1 MQFTFQQAG
10 TGGKRKSKLPTAE
23 EYARYLAAG
32 DTDVRK
38 PPSAKGYADYLQTRE
53 GQAGRDRDAYDSRV
67 RQSYKERRLAAEE
80 AEKAANIVQAG
91 DKTFTISKNFLPG
104 GQLGELRQEDISARE
119 KEKARREEQLDALSK
134 KRGEGVS
141 FLDKGEMEEI
151 GETADAYFRKAPLNT
166 GKRIWYGAGNIGK
179 TMTGAAPLIAETAD
193 AAREEAA
200 ASRRKRE
207 NDPDYARYYGQLSET
222 LARLEALRDEV
233 RQSDKPAGETEEEI
247 ARLEGDVNRL
257 EGILREKGEAYA
269 PVLPDTW
276 GMERL
281 REARGDAEK
290 ALEGLSPGGQFLGSA
305 ALSVGQNLALMPTA
319 VINPALPLAGMGV
332 LSAADKMFGL
342 NERGVRPGEALFR
355 GAVAGGIEALTEK
368 IPLDSVIDM
377 VKAGGRGFVKNML
390 RQAGTEATE
399 EGISYALNYLADKAA
414 RDPEAGF
421 SVAELLESAAAGGL
435 SGLFFGLGG
444 TALGRVTGSAQGRA
458 GTVATAGE
466 TQTAAGAYPGMAA
479 ANAGQSALSGQNN
492 AAPTEGTAKG
502 FSSEFPEV
510 VTPMFWNKE
519 YKNNPDRQAAKK
531 GDEVAAKRLVDSIV
545 TQEFADQ
552 VGRRFSGAEI
562 VPVVDI
568 ETKDGNVLAKEF
580 AKTLSERSGLTL
592 NGSIGKMNRTTHA
605 KAKNAFQRLLQR
617 AKFSGDIT
625 PGQTYYLIADDFVS
639 LGSTASDL
647 KRYIE
652 SKGGRVAGVTAL
664 SASGEASLRL
674 APSEEKIAR
683 LEGFGREEV
692 ESVLQKYGIVDTLE
706 ELTDA
711 EAGVLLRVAD
721 FDTVRKGLVPF
732 HEELDARL
740 HREGAGGDGGQGTVP
755 LRMADAG
762 GSGHAAGVADTSGE
776 NARGRDILA
785 SETDQEVYGN
795 GEAGVGPASF
805 MPERTEAELAERLP
819 AYGKLLSGR
828 ALSESEAARIQGDE
842 GAVAALRAKGYV
854 IEGSPAEQRQ
864 TIKAI
869 ARGEI
874 APQRGGDAPMSAWRY
889 EDMGRPAG
897 EENAAERAERAK
909 AALMEEEAAGPDAPD
924 FESVQPPVYYGGTWE
939 SVKRTTESGKRLGV
953 EAGRVRRAAELS
965 HTLRV
970 PVEFYRGGGEHGYYE
985 GGAIYLNAGS
995 DHPAADV
1002 FFHELTHFVEQGE
1015 KSYTKFLRELT
1026 NSKTMAKW
1034 LKENGITMQD
1044 LEAAVKEQQ
1053 PGLDDIGIDREIAAL
1068 FAEKYLFKDDGAI
1081 NSLARSDKGLFSR
1094 LRNYV
1099 SYLAQKLKGSSFD
1112 REILKLQRMY
1122 EKAFRAA
1129 KKAGTHTDTGRK
1141 YSLNPDFKLQ
1151 FDEWLSSKS
1160 DTDRQTDGGYFQ
1172 VGRTSDALKSIGIRD
1187 GSIYWRKQ
1195 KIGYIMSEHPE
1206 IDGKTIKSVPE
1217 IIENPIIVM
1226 KSQTR
1231 GDSIVLF
1238 GDVTAANGKKV
1249 MAALELTPRSAGGME
1264 AEFSLITSAYGRSDE
1279 NIRNLIQGSEILY
1292 LDPNKNRTNAW
1303 LMSLRVQFP
1312 SDQLAYGSIGSVAY
1326 QDGKVKIN
1334 GTPFSQDMQKG
1345 KKDAQKS
1352 DGRKYRVRMDIFDNP
1367 FVEID
1372 GDLLDGVPK
1381 SEWINTVKDALK
1393 RKYPDGL
1400 QIPGWNVEVT
1410 KRSRDEFTRSEYSKN
1425 LNIYDSGMYA
1435 DKFRLANNMDEV
1447 VGVSTGTVNES
1458 PKHPRKDNIRSFNR
1472 GQVNL
1477 RVGKNDYSADVVTA
1491 ILSSGREI
1499 VYDVV
1504 NLRPIKIATEVTH
1517 SEAPRNSRAAQNLV
1531 TSANTSKAQGGTGVN
1546 TQDMQ
1551 KGKKDAQRSVK
1562 SPDEIIRIA
1571 AERRALL
1578 PKEAQEGADM
1588 DSAFAESIQKS
1599 KIFSPDFIAKAEADP
1614 RITRYKSVANEEV
1627 MAEAAADIAKS
1638 GDKAVYIFMNKPPAA
1653 ATAKDVAKGFILLHR
1668 FQAAGEYEA
1677 AIAVTQKLREM
1688 GTAAGQTVQ
1697 IYSILGRLTPEGMT
1711 MYAQRELDALYER
1724 LKMIKTE
1731 GWLRANKEKFR
1742 LTPEDMDFIRARVE
1756 KAARLPEGRDKNI
1769 LLAEICSRVQA
1780 KIPPTKSKSIKAWAR
1795 ASMLFNSRTNV
1806 RNVLGNAVIMPMH
1819 AVSDFIGAGLDKAIS
1834 AKTGVRTTGMYDPRS
1849 VKGMAKGAYESYD
1862 DFRRKI
1868 NTRDLSGDR
1877 YEIGEGPSFKTDWN
1891 GDRFGAAGR
1900 GAAVLGNAMGRALN
1914 ALDRT
1919 ASFLLDLGDRPFY
1932 EMWFVNSLNNQMKLN
1947 KASEATAEMIDIAR
1961 QEALDRTWQ
1970 DNNSFTRSLTKLRDG
1985 LNEIGEGFHIGT
1997 KEFGLGNLVFAFTK
2011 TPANLAKAMWEFSP
2025 MGLTYALSNEAKR
2038 FYSAVEYG
2046 TVTPQMQK
2054 SFVTHMGKAT
2064 AGSIAFASFV
2074 LMAAAG
2080 VITGAGDEDRDAAAF
2095 QKDVMGVRPY
2105 SIRIGNTTYTYDW
2118 AQPVGGLMAAAADI
2132 VRSWEEMDGGD
2143 KFDRTAGL
2151 AASAILNA
2159 LAAGGNSGFK
2169 QSVYTGLSELF
2180 SSDDIMQGLIEVAAG
2195 LPAMMTPV
2203 LSQQIAQMGD
2213 PVARTS
2219 YEAGDPWGTMVNQVK
2234 AKIPGLRQTLAPQVD
2249 VLGREV
2255 AAKTDIFNVML
2266 NPANQS
2272 AAQTTEA
2279 ANEIWD
2285 LYQKTGDKR
2294 VFPAKAPYSVSKGGQ
2309 TYRMTSRERADYQ
2322 KAMGGMASEAISELV
2337 ANPYYSLLPDEAK
2350 VELLKDIYAYGRDK
2364 ASEALGFARSD
2375 KYKKAYMAEEMGISP
2390 GTYYLYNATANR
2402 DGEGDVTQEE
2412 AEETIDA
2419 MDLTMEQKA
2428 YLWALQDAGWS
2439 SKSNPYKRR
2448 YKIEGFT
2455 KR

>member
-399 EGISYALNYLADKAA
+399 EGISYALNYIADKAA
-414 RDPEAGF
+414 KDPEAGF

-466 TQTAAGAYPGMAA
+466 TQTAAGAYPGMAG

-805 MPERTEAELAERLP
+805 MPGRTEAELAERLP
-819 AYGKLLSGR
+819 AYEKLLSGR

-864 TIKAI
+864 IIKAV

-965 HTLRV
+965 HALRV

-985 GGAIYLNAGS
+985 GGAIHLNAGS

-1002 FFHELTHFVEQGE
+1002 FFHELTHFVEQGGMAYGAFMDAVMDSQVFADYLE
-1015 KSYTKFLRELT
+1015 SKGLT
-1026 NSKTMAKW
+1026 LGEYK
-1034 LKENGITMQD
+1034 
-1044 LEAAVKEQQ
+1044 AAVAEMQ
-1053 PGLDDIGIDREIAAL
+1053 PDLDPNGVDRETAAL
-1068 FAEKYLFKDDGAI
+1068 FVERFLFRDQASVDA
-1081 NSLARSDKGLFSR
+1081 LARSDKGLFSR
-1094 LRNYV
+1094 VRNYV
-1099 SYLAQKLKGSSFD
+1099 SYLVQKLKGSSFEK
-1112 REILKLQRMY
+1112 EIRKLERLY
-1122 EKAFRAA
+1122 GKAYRAA
-1129 KKAGTHTDTGRK
+1129 QKAGTHTDTGRK
-1141 YSLNPDFKLQ
+1141 YSINQNFEAAYDNWVGKYNRTGRMTLK
-1151 FDEWLSSKS
+1151 
-1160 DTDRQTDGGYFQ
+1160 
-1172 VGRTSDALKSIGIRD
+1172 VGRTSEALKSIGVKDQDIFWDTSKINDTLKKHAYMND
-1187 GSIYWRKQ
+1187 GIMKQ
-1195 KIGYIMSEHPE
+1195 
-1206 IDGKTIKSVPE
+1206 VPG
-1217 IIENPIIVM
+1217 ILENPIIVM
-1226 KSQTR
+1226 QSKGFPSRITMFGEVYD
-1231 GDSIVLF
+1231 GDGLPILAV
-1238 GDVTAANGKKV
+1238 
-1249 MAALELTPRSAGGME
+1249 LELTPNNKSHTVTLDEMRLASTYSKGDDAPSSYGSAERKARGNQ
-1264 AEFSLITSAYGRSDE
+1264 STQ
-1279 NIRNLIQGSEILY
+1279 NLINSSKILY
-1292 LDPNKNRTNAW
+1292 VDANKNRTSSW
-1303 LMSLRVQFP
+1303 LSRNRLQLPLEITKFGPIDRV
-1312 SDQLAYGSIGSVAY
+1312 SYADTAV
-1326 QDGKVKIN
+1326 N
-1334 GTPFSQDMQKG
+1334 SQDMQKG

-1352 DGRKYRVRMDIFDNP
+1352 V
-1367 FVEID
+1367 
-1372 GDLLDGVPK
+1372 L
-1381 SEWINTVKDALK
+1381 
-1393 RKYPDGL
+1393 
-1400 QIPGWNVEVT
+1400 
-1410 KRSRDEFTRSEYSKN
+1410 
-1425 LNIYDSGMYA
+1425 
-1435 DKFRLANNMDEV
+1435 
-1447 VGVSTGTVNES
+1447 
-1458 PKHPRKDNIRSFNR
+1458 
-1472 GQVNL
+1472 
-1477 RVGKNDYSADVVTA
+1477 
-1491 ILSSGREI
+1491 
-1499 VYDVV
+1499 
-1504 NLRPIKIATEVTH
+1504 
-1517 SEAPRNSRAAQNLV
+1517 
-1531 TSANTSKAQGGTGVN
+1531 
-1546 TQDMQ
+1546 
-1551 KGKKDAQRSVK
+1551 
-1562 SPDEIIRIA
+1562 SPDEVAEA
-1571 AERRALL
+1571 ARGLKGL
-1578 PKEAQEGADM
+1578 TPKGPEKGADKA
-1588 DSAFAESIQKS
+1588 SAFRESLKRT
-1599 KIFSPDFIAKAEADP
+1599 KILDPDFIAKAEADP
-1614 RITRYKSVANEEV
+1614 RATRYRSVSNEET
-1627 MAEAAADIAKS
+1627 MDEAARRLAEGGVKAIEGFINKAPKNYSAADVS
-1638 GDKAVYIFMNKPPAA
+1638 M
-1653 ATAKDVAKGFILLHR
+1653 GFILLHR
-1668 FQAAGEYEA
+1668 FQAEGNYDA
-1677 AIAVTQKLREM
+1677 ALRVVQNLREA

-1697 IYSILGRLTPEGMT
+1697 AFSILGRLTPEGMT
-1711 MYAQRELDALYER
+1711 AYAQSELDALYKR
-1724 LKMIKTE
+1724 LKKKQTE
-1731 GWLRANKEKFR
+1731 GWLRANKEKFQ
-1742 LTPEDMDFIRARVE
+1742 LTPADMDFIRRRVTE
-1756 KAARLPEGRDKNI
+1756 AAKLPEGRDKNI
-1769 LLAEICSRVQA
+1769 LLAEINSRIQS
-1780 KIPPTKSKSIKAWAR
+1780 KIPPDAVQGLKSWAR
-1795 ASMLFNSRTNV
+1795 VSMLLNPRTNV

-1819 AVSDFIGAGLDKAIS
+1819 TVSDFIGAGLDKAIS

-1849 VKGMAKGAYESYD
+1849 VKGMAKGFYESYD

-1877 YEIGEGPSFKTDWN
+1877 FEIGEGPAFRTD
-1891 GDRFGAAGR
+1891 RP
-1900 GAAVLGNAMGRALN
+1900 LGRALN

-1919 ASFLLDLGDRPFY
+1919 TSFLLDLGDRPFY

-1961 QEALDRTWQ
+1961 QEALERTWQ
-1970 DNNSFTRSLTKLRDG
+1970 DDNRFTESLTKIRDG
-1985 LNEIGEGFHIGT
+1985 LNILSYDKGRGR
-1997 KEFGLGNLVFAFTK
+1997 FGLGNLVFAFTK
-2011 TPANLAKAMWEFSP
+2011 TPANLTKAMWEFSP
-2025 MGLTYALSNEAKR
+2025 MGLTYALSNEAQR
-2038 FYSAVEYG
+2038 FYSAVKYG
-2046 TVTPQMQK
+2046 TATPQMQK
-2054 SFVTHMGKAT
+2054 SFVSHMGKAA
-2064 AGSIAFASFV
+2064 AGTIGMAVFA
-2074 LMAAAG
+2074 LMAGAG
-2080 VITGAGDEDRDAAAF
+2080 IITGAGDEDRDAAAF

-2118 AQPVGGLMAAAADI
+2118 AQPVAGLMAAAADMMTNLKQGKDAFDGFQP
-2132 VRSWEEMDGGD
+2132 RSV
-2143 KFDRTAGL
+2143 L
-2151 AASAILNA
+2151 NLILGA
-2159 LAAGGNSGFK
+2159 LEAGGGVLFK
-2169 QSVYTGLSELF
+2169 QSVYKGLSELF
-2180 SSDDIMQGLIEVAAG
+2180 QSDNIMGGLIGAALG
-2195 LPAMMTPV
+2195 LPVMMTSSF
-2203 LSQQIAQMGD
+2203 LQQIAQMGD

-2219 YEAGDPWGTMVNQVK
+2219 YEAGDPWGTMINQVK

-2272 AAQTTEA
+2272 SAQTTAA

-2285 LYQKTGDKR
+2285 LYQKTGDKG

-2350 VELLKDIYAYGRDK
+2350 AKLLKKIYAYGRDK

-2375 KYKKAYMAEEMGISP
+2375 DYKKAYMAEEMGISP
-2390 GTYYLYNATANR
+2390 GTYYLYNVTANR
-2402 DGEGDVTQEE
+2402 DGEGIVTQEE
-2412 AEETIDA
+2412 AEETLDA

>member
-355 GAVAGGIEALTEK
+355 GAVSGGIEALTEK

-399 EGISYALNYLADKAA
+399 EGISYALNYIADKAA
-414 RDPEAGF
+414 RDPEASF

-466 TQTAAGAYPGMAA
+466 TQTAAGGYPGMAA

-492 AAPTEGTAKG
+492 TAPTEGTVQIT
-502 FSSEFPEV
+502 S
-510 VTPMFWNKE
+510 
-519 YKNNPDRQAAKK
+519 
-531 GDEVAAKRLVDSIV
+531 DE
-545 TQEFADQ
+545 
-552 VGRRFSGAEI
+552 
-562 VPVVDI
+562 
-568 ETKDGNVLAKEF
+568 NLA
-580 AKTLSERSGLTL
+580 
-592 NGSIGKMNRTTHA
+592 
-605 KAKNAFQRLLQR
+605 
-617 AKFSGDIT
+617 
-625 PGQTYYLIADDFVS
+625 
-639 LGSTASDL
+639 
-647 KRYIE
+647 RYARE
-652 SKGGRVAGVTAL
+652 VAGVFTGDLPERSMVAVGETPEVLTAL
-664 SASGEASLRL
+664 GANPLQITMTQDTAR
-674 APSEEKIAR
+674 KIAYP
-683 LEGFGREEV
+683 EGYLGGKHNLGIPALKQLPTQIADPV
-692 ESVLQKYGIVDTLE
+692 AVLKSTTQPNSL
-706 ELTDA
+706 
-711 EAGVLLRVAD
+711 VLLTAWEDTNGNPVIVPLHLDKQGAVTVENRVASAYG
-721 FDTVRKGLVPF
+721 KGDMSAVLGRNNENVLYTKNNEDI
-732 HEELDARL
+732 HQLIASRL
-740 HREGAGGDGGQGTVP
+740 QLPTATADDILGNSIPPMAENSQGVN
-755 LRMADAG
+755 
-762 GSGHAAGVADTSGE
+762 AAGRID
-776 NARGRDILA
+776 
-785 SETDQEVYGN
+785 
-795 GEAGVGPASF
+795 
-805 MPERTEAELAERLP
+805 AELAERLP
-819 AYGKLLSGR
+819 AYEKLLSGR
-828 ALSESEAARIQGDE
+828 ALSESEAARIQEDE
-842 GAVAALRAKGYV
+842 GAMAALRAKGYA

-874 APQRGGDAPMSAWRY
+874 APQRGGDASMSAWRY
-889 EDMGRPAG
+889 EDMERPAG
-897 EENAAERAERAK
+897 EENAAERAEKAK
-909 AALMEEEAAGPDAPD
+909 AALMEEAAGPDAPD
-924 FESVQPPVYYGGTWE
+924 FESVESPVYYGGTWE
-939 SVKRTTESGKRLGV
+939 SVRRTTGSGKRLGV
-953 EAGRVRRAAELS
+953 EAGRVRRVAELS
-965 HTLRV
+965 HALRV

-985 GGAIYLNAGS
+985 GGVIHLNAGS

-1002 FFHELTHFVEQGE
+1002 FFHELTHHAEQGE

-1094 LRNYV
+1094 VRNYV
-1099 SYLAQKLKGSSFD
+1099 SYLVQKLTGSSFEN
-1112 REILKLQRMY
+1112 EIRKLERLY
-1122 EKAFRAA
+1122 GKAYRAA
-1129 KKAGTHTDTGRK
+1129 QKAGTHTDTGRK
-1141 YSLNPDFKLQ
+1141 YSISEPLLLQ
-1151 FDEWLSSKS
+1151 LRQWLSGQMAADDYFRLGVTPKS
-1160 DTDRQTDGGYFQ
+1160 LQKHGAQPLPIIMTQDVITKITNGYHSIAIDEIARLPSQLARPVMIFQ
-1172 VGRTSDALKSIGIRD
+1172 G
-1187 GSIYWRKQ
+1187 
-1195 KIGYIMSEHPE
+1195 
-1206 IDGKTIKSVPE
+1206 SVPNSLVVLTEMVDKYGDE
-1217 IIENPIIVM
+1217 IIGAIHLNKYQKRMAVNRIASLYGKQNIENYIQRNIEQGNLLDVDKEKAPEWFTNRGLQLPKLV
-1226 KSQTR
+1226 QTTIDANTSKAQ
-1231 GDSIVLF
+1231 DSTGV
-1238 GDVTAANGKKV
+1238 NG
-1249 MAALELTPRSAGGME
+1249 
-1264 AEFSLITSAYGRSDE
+1264 YD
-1279 NIRNLIQGSEILY
+1279 
-1292 LDPNKNRTNAW
+1292 
-1303 LMSLRVQFP
+1303 MS
-1312 SDQLAYGSIGSVAY
+1312 S
-1326 QDGKVKIN
+1326 
-1334 GTPFSQDMQKG
+1334 G
-1345 KKDAQKS
+1345 KKDAQK
-1352 DGRKYRVRMDIFDNP
+1352 
-1367 FVEID
+1367 
-1372 GDLLDGVPK
+1372 
-1381 SEWINTVKDALK
+1381 
-1393 RKYPDGL
+1393 
-1400 QIPGWNVEVT
+1400 
-1410 KRSRDEFTRSEYSKN
+1410 
-1425 LNIYDSGMYA
+1425 
-1435 DKFRLANNMDEV
+1435 
-1447 VGVSTGTVNES
+1447 
-1458 PKHPRKDNIRSFNR
+1458 
-1472 GQVNL
+1472 
-1477 RVGKNDYSADVVTA
+1477 
-1491 ILSSGREI
+1491 
-1499 VYDVV
+1499 
-1504 NLRPIKIATEVTH
+1504 
-1517 SEAPRNSRAAQNLV
+1517 
-1531 TSANTSKAQGGTGVN
+1531 
-1546 TQDMQ
+1546 
-1551 KGKKDAQRSVK
+1551 SVK

-1742 LTPEDMDFIRARVE
+1742 LTAEDMDFIRARVE

-1780 KIPPTKSKSIKAWAR
+1780 KIPPTKSKSLKAWVR
-1795 ASMLFNSRTNV
+1795 VSLLLNPRTNV

-1877 YEIGEGPSFKTDWN
+1877 FEIGEGPSFKTDWN

-1900 GAAVLGNAMGRALN
+1900 GAAVLGNAMGRGLN

-1919 ASFLLDLGDRPFY
+1919 TSFLLDLGDRPFY
-1932 EMWFVNSLNNQMKLN
+1932 EMWFANSLNNQMKLN
-1947 KASEATAEMIDIAR
+1947 GASEATAEMIDIAR
-1961 QEALDRTWQ
+1961 QEALERTWQ
-1970 DNNSFTRSLTKLRDG
+1970 DNNAMTRSLTKFRDG
-1985 LNEIGEGFHIGT
+1985 LNEISGVFHVGG
-1997 KEFGLGNLVFAFTK
+1997 KEFGLGNLVFTFTK
-2011 TPANLAKAMWEFSP
+2011 TPANLTKAMIEFSP
-2025 MGLTYALSNEAKR
+2025 LGLGYALSNEAQR
-2038 FYSAVEYG
+2038 FYSAVKYG
-2046 TVTPQMQK
+2046 TATPQMQK
-2054 SFVTHMGKAT
+2054 SFVSHMGKAT
-2064 AGSIAFASFV
+2064 AGSIAFASFI
-2074 LMAAAG
+2074 LLAAAG

-2105 SIRIGNTTYTYDW
+2105 SIKIGNTTYTYDW

-2180 SSDDIMQGLIEVAAG
+2180 SSDDIMQGLIEVAVN
-2195 LPAMMTPV
+2195 LPAMMTPT
-2203 LSQQIAQMGD
+2203 LLQQIAQMGD

-2219 YEAGDPWGTMVNQVK
+2219 YEKGNPVGTMVNQVK

-2272 AAQTTEA
+2272 AATPTEA
-2279 ANEIWD
+2279 SKEIWD
-2285 LYQKTGDKR
+2285 LYEKTGNNELFPRKAAYTYEKDGEKTDMTSHERAAYQKTM
-2294 VFPAKAPYSVSKGGQ
+2294 GQ
-2309 TYRMTSRERADYQ
+2309 TSAEII
-2322 KAMGGMASEAISELV
+2322 GELV
-2337 ANPYYSLLPDEAK
+2337 RDSYYSLLPDEEKAAILKSVYDYGSYRAK
-2350 VELLKDIYAYGRDK
+2350 KEIGADIGEK
-2364 ASEALGFARSD
+2364 MSPE
-2375 KYKKAYMAEEMGISP
+2375 KKAEMAEGMDISP
-2390 GTYYLYNATANR
+2390 ALFYRYIKTAGTDDRPL
-2402 DGEGDVTQEE
+2402 QEE
-2412 AEETIDA
+2412 AEEAIDA

-2428 YLWALQDAGWS
+2428 YLWALTNAGWS